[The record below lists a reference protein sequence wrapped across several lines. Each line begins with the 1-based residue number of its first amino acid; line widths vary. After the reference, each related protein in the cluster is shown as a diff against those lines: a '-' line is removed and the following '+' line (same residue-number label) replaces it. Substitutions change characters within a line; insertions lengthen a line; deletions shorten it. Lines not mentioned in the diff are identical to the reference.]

1 MQSPWSISGA
11 LYLGGGLTHEV
22 MPGHRSKHWN
32 ALAVLSL
39 ALSIAGY
46 LIIQGGALPNKK
58 KKAHPPAA
66 VEILSDT
73 QS

>member
-1 MQSPWSISGA
+1 
-11 LYLGGGLTHEV
+11 

-32 ALAVLSL
+32 TLAVVSL

-58 KKAHPPAA
+58 KKIHPPAA